1 MPDVGL
7 IANRY
12 TMDLMGLQRIQIRV
26 WAAELLNSKTI
37 DFKFDPDIWYTMKMR
52 VDQVG
57 GKSVVKGKVWPR
69 AEKEPEA
76 WTITMEDTLPNPE
89 GSPGLYGYSPA
100 EIYYDNIRIAKS
112 N

>member
-1 MPDVGL
+1 
-7 IANRY
+7 
-12 TMDLMGLQRIQIRV
+12 V

-37 DFKFDPDIWYTMKMR
+37 DFKFEPEVWYTMKMR
-52 VDQVG
+52 VDQAG
-57 GKSVVKGKVWPR
+57 GKSIVKGKVWPR

-76 WTITMEDTLPNPE
+76 WTITMEDALPNPE

-100 EIYYDNIRIAKS
+100 EIYYDNIKITKS